1 MIGVLDILTQNHA
14 LFLIMA
20 GILGLI
26 VGSFINVVIHR
37 MPKTM
42 LSEWRHEISEF
53 IAADEALKDA
63 TKNDVQAHYQP
74 NPSPNPSTLRS
85 RCPHCTAVIAWQH
98 NIPVISYLLLSG
110 RCASCQAKI
119 SLNYP
124 VTELLTAVLSILIVH
139 HFGVSIQAG
148 LALIFLWYLVAL
160 SGIDYHTKLLPDR
173 LLVPLGMVGLIANT
187 QHVFTTPS
195 LAIWGLV
202 MGFVVFWGINALF
215 KVIMGKDG
223 MGLGDAKLLGVLGAW
238 LGMFYLPMIVFIAAL
253 LGVIA
258 GIINKYRQDEEV
270 FAFGPYLSIG
280 GLFSLLY
287 GETTWSWYGVLAL
300 N

>member
-1 MIGVLDILTQNHA
+1 MIDVLNILTQNHA
-14 LFLIMA
+14 LFLIMT

-37 MPKTM
+37 MPNTM

-53 IAADEALKDA
+53 ITADEQLNDA
-63 TKNDVQAHYQP
+63 TKNDIQRYYQP
-74 NPSPNPSTLRS
+74 NPSPNSSALRS
-85 RCPHCTAVIAWQH
+85 RCPHCTSVIAWQH
-98 NIPVISYLLLSG
+98 NIPVVSYLLLSG

-119 SLNYP
+119 SLSYP

-148 LALIFLWYLVAL
+148 LALIFLWYLIAL

-202 MGFVVFWGINALF
+202 MGFVVFWGINVLF
-215 KVIMGKDG
+215 KIVMGKDG
-223 MGLGDAKLLGVLGAW
+223 MGLGDAKLLGVLGAF

-258 GIINKYRQDEEV
+258 GIINKYRQDEEA
-270 FAFGPYLSIG
+270 FAFGPYLAMG

-287 GETTWSWYGVLAL
+287 GEKIWSWYGVLAL
-300 N
+300 S

>member
-1 MIGVLDILTQNHA
+1 MIGVLNILTQNHA
-14 LFLIMA
+14 LFLIMT

-63 TKNDVQAHYQP
+63 TKNDVQAHHQP

-119 SLNYP
+119 SLSYP

-187 QHVFTTPS
+187 QHVFTTPN

-270 FAFGPYLSIG
+270 FAFGPYLAIG

-287 GETTWSWYGVLAL
+287 GETTWSCYGVLAL